1 MNETIM
7 ETAVN
12 TAEVTAEAMEAIAAN
27 AGMIDEKTVKYILAA
42 LGVTAGLFL
51 LWKLNKKFK
60 LTTKAKEFLAKLN
73 PFKKKDKSEE
83 GKNEEGNK

>member
-27 AGMIDEKTVKYILAA
+27 GGMIDEQTVKYILAG
-42 LGVTAGLFL
+42 LGVAAGLFL

-60 LTTKAKEFLAKLN
+60 LTTKAKDFLKGL
-73 PFKKKDKSEE
+73 FKKDKSEE
-83 GKNEEGNK
+83 GKDEESNK